1 MGFEWVPLTKADVV
15 AWAELLAA
23 IDEVDQVGGR
33 ETADDLAEDLA
44 NPLLDPVEGTLGA
57 WESGRLVAYGVTMA
71 RSAAEPVHRM
81 SLWGGV
87 RPEHRRRGLG
97 GHLLEWAI
105 GNTPALHERRFP
117 GQPLEL
123 HVEVDSRNEGLRALV
138 TRAGM
143 QPSRWFYGL
152 TLDLG
157 AELPEVSLPEGLE
170 VIAYR
175 DDLEDAVREVRNRSF
190 VDHWGSVQHTPES
203 WRSNIVGVRAFRPE
217 GSFVVLDASGECV
230 GILLTHCF
238 EADTEATGVREAW
251 IQIIGTPREWRG
263 RGVASALLAHALG
276 EFRAQ
281 GYDKAGLG
289 VDADNPT
296 GALGIYTRAGFEIAR
311 RVTVY
316 GLPLVPPAAGRP
328 GDTAGG
334 GSPG

>member
-1 MGFEWVPLTKADVV
+1 MTFEWAPLTEDDVG

-33 ETADDLAEDLA
+33 QTPDDLAEDLA

-57 WESGRLVAYGVTMA
+57 WESGRLVAYGMTMSRA
-71 RSAAEPVHRM
+71 AAEPVHRM

-87 RPEHRRRGLG
+87 RPGHRRRGLG

-105 GNTPALHERRFP
+105 ANTPVLHERRFS
-117 GQPLEL
+117 GHPLEL
-123 HVEVDSRNEGLRALV
+123 HVEVDSRNEGLLALV
-138 TRAGM
+138 TGAGM
-143 QPSRWFYGL
+143 KPVRWFYGM

-157 AELPEVSLPEGLE
+157 GELPEVSPPEGVE
-170 VIAYR
+170 IVTYR
-175 DDLEDAVREVRNRSF
+175 DDLEDAAREVRNRSF
-190 VDHWGSVQHTPES
+190 ADHWGSVQHTPES
-203 WRSNIVGVRAFRPE
+203 WRSNIVGVRVFRPE
-217 GSFVVLDASGECV
+217 GSFVALDASGESV
-230 GILLTHCF
+230 GVLLTHYF

-251 IQIIGTPREWRG
+251 IQIIGTSREWRG

-281 GYDKAGLG
+281 GYDTAGLG

-311 RVTVY
+311 RTADH
-316 GLPLVPPAAGRP
+316 GLTLVPAVG
-328 GDTAGG
+328 
-334 GSPG
+334 

>member
-1 MGFEWVPLTKADVV
+1 MTFEWAPLTKDDAG
-15 AWAELLAA
+15 AWAELLVA

-33 ETADDLAEDLA
+33 ETADALAEDLA

-57 WESGRLVAYGVTMA
+57 WESGRLVAYGMTMA

-87 RPEHRRRGLG
+87 HPEYRRRGLG
-97 GHLLEWAI
+97 GRLLEWAI
-105 GNTPALHERRFP
+105 GNTPVLHERRFP

-138 TRAGM
+138 ARAGM
-143 QPSRWFYGL
+143 RPARWFYGM

-157 AELPEVSLPEGLE
+157 AELPEVSPPEGLQI
-170 VIAYR
+170 IAYR

-203 WRSNIVGVRAFRPE
+203 WRSTIVGVRAFRPE
-217 GSFVVLDASGECV
+217 GSFVAVDASGECAGV
-230 GILLTHCF
+230 LLTHYF

-281 GYDKAGLG
+281 GYDTAGLG

-311 RVTVY
+311 RAADH
-316 GLPLVPPAAGRP
+316 GLSLVPAVA
-328 GDTAGG
+328 
-334 GSPG
+334 